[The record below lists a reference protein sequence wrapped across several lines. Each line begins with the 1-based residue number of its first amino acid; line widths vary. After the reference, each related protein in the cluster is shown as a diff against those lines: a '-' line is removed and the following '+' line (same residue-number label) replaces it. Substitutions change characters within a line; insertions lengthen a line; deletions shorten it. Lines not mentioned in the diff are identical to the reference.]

1 MGLINGVTA
10 ERGGNYLVAFPS
22 FEYLEAVA
30 SHLSERSVRCQSR
43 AMTSDDRQA
52 FIDWMGELDGVKL
65 GLVVMGGLF
74 AESVDFDGEALNG
87 VIVVSAGLPP
97 PSKVRDLIATRH
109 GEDGY
114 RVAYQ
119 QPAMTRVVQAAGRV
133 VRGGKDSG
141 IVVLVDPRFAK
152 QDFQTFFPSHW
163 APRLTSTG
171 HVAADVR
178 HFWRELAA
186 HCE

>member
-1 MGLINGVTA
+1 
-10 ERGGNYLVAFPS
+10 
-22 FEYLEAVA
+22 
-30 SHLSERSVRCQSR
+30 
-43 AMTSDDRQA
+43 MTSDDRQA

-152 QDFQTFFPSHW
+152 QDFQTYFPSHW